1 METNSL
7 MDWILG
13 SIALWVLL
21 GGLWMLLA
29 GVREMGGKS

>member
-1 METNSL
+1 MANSSL

-13 SIALWVLL
+13 SIALLVLF

-29 GVREMGGKS
+29 GVREMR